1 MAKPKYS
8 TNEIAFKKS
17 NVLGTRIRILRA
29 DKGWSQEELANE
41 LSNELDQEEPM
52 KPLTI
57 SSYETG
63 KRLPTLSTL
72 LGLSNVFDVSVDY
85 LLGSDV
91 KESQKDILKAISV
104 DENTK
109 SNPVIDIEYDV
120 KIAARDYEK
129 YHGNPVFVKANSE
142 TTLFNPRWGLLDYYE
157 NKIIFAGGEFL
168 SLSKDYVLYRV
179 KPSITSIL
187 ETSGVYPYNLGQLMQ
202 APNETYIYVQ
212 LINADAETRGKYDG
226 YYRHTS
232 KRECLINVANGCTLP
247 YTGLGISY
255 IAYNVT
261 NIK

>member
-1 MAKPKYS
+1 MAKPKYAD
-8 TNEIAFKKS
+8 NEIAFKKS
-17 NVLGTRIRILRA
+17 NILGTRIRILRA
-29 DKGWSQEELANE
+29 DNGWSQEELANKLGE
-41 LSNELDQEEPM
+41 TLDLEEPM
-52 KPLTI
+52 KALTI

-72 LGLSNVFDVSVDY
+72 LGLSKIFDVSVDY

-91 KESQKDILKAISV
+91 KETQKDIIKAISS

-109 SNPVIDIEYDV
+109 SNPLEIEYDI

-129 YHGNPVFVKANSE
+129 YHGMPVFVKANEE

-157 NKIIFAGGEFL
+157 NKVLFAGGE
-168 SLSKDYVLYRV
+168 SITISKDYNLFRV

-187 ETSGVYPYNLGQLMQ
+187 ETYGIYAYNLGQLMQ
-202 APNETYIYVQ
+202 LSTDTFVYVQ
-212 LINADAETRGKYDG
+212 LINADAETRGKFDG

-232 KRECLINVANGCTLP
+232 KKDCLINSTNGCTLP

-255 IAYNVT
+255 MAYNVT
-261 NIK
+261 NTKK